1 MYVVSSRGCVVDK
14 KALGEETL
22 HNIRE
27 ELTVKPRV
35 SPQYDF
41 GGVQSWPI
49 FQETDECIILPR
61 HYARTKLGPPL
72 REEFPDLPRRPRMQ
86 SAITLRA
93 EQVPIADKAIS
104 VLQSQGGG
112 LLNLKTGA
120 GKTILALEICSRLGL
135 RTMVVVHKSFLL
147 NQWIDR
153 IRDVMP
159 DARVGA
165 LQGPKIDIDGKD
177 VVVAMLQSLS
187 QRDYPPGTLEGF
199 GTLVVDECHH
209 IGAHIFS
216 RALPRVV
223 TRYTLGLSATI
234 TRKDGLS
241 KVFKHHLGDVIWKSS
256 MDSPSTV
263 VKMIVYHSTD
273 REYCCERRT
282 FRGTVML
289 PLIINN
295 IVAHQPRN
303 RLIMHEIRQ
312 YIREPDRVV
321 MVISERIAHLESLCG
336 SFESEAIDICRNG
349 VTRRATCGLYIG
361 KMKQLALDDSATKD
375 VIFASTSMT
384 REGLDIPALNTLV
397 LASPLGDVVQ
407 ASGRI
412 MRRATDTPPLII
424 DIADAFSVFQGQTR
438 KRKTFYDRSKFKI
451 YETHHDDGE
460 ELDDLVASTEQMAV
474 SQEEEPA
481 VDDCLHPV
489 PQGFLSDSDD

>member
-1 MYVVSSRGCVVDK
+1 
-14 KALGEETL
+14 
-22 HNIRE
+22 
-27 ELTVKPRV
+27 
-35 SPQYDF
+35 
-41 GGVQSWPI
+41 
-49 FQETDECIILPR
+49 
-61 HYARTKLGPPL
+61 
-72 REEFPDLPRRPRMQ
+72 MQ

-165 LQGPKIDIDGKD
+165 LQGPKIDVDGKD
-177 VVVAMLQSLS
+177 IVVAMLQSLS
-187 QRDYPPGTLEGF
+187 QRDYPSGTLEGF

-241 KVFKHHLGDVIWKSS
+241 KVFKHHLGEVIWRSS

-263 VKMIVYHSTD
+263 VKVILYHSTD
-273 REYCCERRT
+273 GQYCCERRT

-289 PLIINN
+289 PLMVNN
-295 IVAHQPRN
+295 IVAHEPRN
-303 RLIMHEIRQ
+303 RLILHEIRQ
-312 YIREPDRVV
+312 YIREPDRVI

-336 SFESEAIDICRNG
+336 SFESEAIDICRKG
-349 VTRRATCGLYIG
+349 VCRRATCGLYIG

-397 LASPLGDVVQ
+397 LASPAGRRRAGQREDHAACDRHAPADHRHRRRLSACSRGRP
-407 ASGRI
+407 ASGRHSTTGANSRFTKPTI
-412 MRRATDTPPLII
+412 MT
-424 DIADAFSVFQGQTR
+424 G
-438 KRKTFYDRSKFKI
+438 K
-451 YETHHDDGE
+451 

-474 SQEEEPA
+474 SHEEVA
-481 VDDCLHPV
+481 GCR
-489 PQGFLSDSDD
+489 

>member
-1 MYVVSSRGCVVDK
+1 MYVLSSRGCVVDK
-14 KALGEETL
+14 ATITDETL
-22 HNIRE
+22 GSIRE

-35 SPQYDF
+35 CPQYDF
-41 GGVQSWPI
+41 GGVQAWPV
-49 FQETDECIILPR
+49 FQETDDCIIIPR
-61 HYARTKLGPPL
+61 HYARAKLGPPT
-72 REEFPDLPRRPRMQ
+72 REEFPELPKRPRMQ

-93 EQVPIADKAIS
+93 EQVPIADKAVS
-104 VLQSQGGG
+104 VLQTQGGG

-120 GKTILALEICSRLGL
+120 GKTILALEVCSRLGL

-165 LQGPKIDIDGKD
+165 LQGPKIDTDGKD

-209 IGAHIFS
+209 IGAQIFS

-241 KVFKHHLGDVIWKSS
+241 KVFKHHLGDVIWRSS

-263 VKMIVYHSTD
+263 VKQIVFNSTD
-273 REYCCERRT
+273 VQYCSERRT

-289 PLIINN
+289 PLMINN
-295 IVAHQPRN
+295 IVAHHPRN
-303 RLIMHEIRQ
+303 QLILHEISQ
-312 YIREPDRVV
+312 YIREPNRVV
-321 MVISERIAHLESLCG
+321 MVISERIAHLESLCDR
-336 SFESEAIDICRNG
+336 FESEAIDICRNG

-361 KMKQLALDDSATKD
+361 KMKQLALDDAAKRD

-424 DIADAFSVFQGQTR
+424 DIADTFSVFHGQTR
-438 KRKTFYDRSKFKI
+438 KRKAFYDRSKFKL
-451 YETHHDDGE
+451 YSTHYQDG
-460 ELDDLVASTEQMAV
+460 DDLCDLIVSTEEMAV
-474 SQEEEPA
+474 SNEDEPIPEGPPIPMPA
-481 VDDCLHPV
+481 
-489 PQGFLSDSDD
+489 GFLSDSDD

>member
-1 MYVVSSRGCVVDK
+1 MYVLSSRGCVVDK
-14 KALGEETL
+14 RALSEETL
-22 HNIRE
+22 DCIRE
-27 ELTVKPRV
+27 ELTVRPRV

-41 GGVQSWPI
+41 GGVQAWPV
-49 FQETDECIILPR
+49 FQETSESIVIPR
-61 HYARTKLGPPL
+61 HYARTKLGPPA
-72 REEFPDLPRRPRMQ
+72 REDFPELPKRPRMQ
-86 SAITLRA
+86 SVVTLRA
-93 EQVPIADKAIS
+93 EQVPIVDKAMS
-104 VLQSQGGG
+104 VLRSQGGG

-120 GKTILALEICSRLGL
+120 GKTILALEVCSRLGL

-159 DARVGA
+159 DARIGA
-165 LQGPKIDIDGKD
+165 LQGPKIDTDGKD
-177 VVVAMLQSLS
+177 IVVAMLQSLS

-209 IGAHIFS
+209 IGAQIFS

-263 VKMIVYHSTD
+263 VKQILYHSMD
-273 REYCCERRT
+273 GQYCNERRT

-289 PLIINN
+289 PLMINN
-295 IVAHQPRN
+295 IVAHEPRN
-303 RLIMHEIRQ
+303 VLILHEVRQ
-312 YIREPDRVV
+312 YVQEPERVV
-321 MVISERIAHLESLCG
+321 MVISERIAHLQSLCDR
-336 SFESEAIDICRNG
+336 FESEAIDVTRNG

-361 KMKQLALDDSATKD
+361 KMKQIALDDSAKKD

-412 MRRATDTPPLII
+412 MRRATDTPPLIV
-424 DIADAFSVFQGQTR
+424 DIADTFSVFQGQTR
-438 KRKTFYDRSKFKI
+438 KRKAFYDRSKFKV
-451 YETHHDDGE
+451 YSTCFQDGE
-460 ELDDLVASTEQMAV
+460 ELDGLNTTTDSMAL
-474 SQEEEPA
+474 SDEEKPPPDE
-481 VDDCLHPV
+481 CTHPV
-489 PQGFLSDSDD
+489 PSGFLSDSDD